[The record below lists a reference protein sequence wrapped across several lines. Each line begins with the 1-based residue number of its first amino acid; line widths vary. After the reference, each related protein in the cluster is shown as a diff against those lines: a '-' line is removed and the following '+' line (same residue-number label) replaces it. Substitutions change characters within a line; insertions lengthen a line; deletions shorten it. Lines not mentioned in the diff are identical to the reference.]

1 MIRCRLYGRAC
12 IRAELSHFASKA
24 RRFQRAV
31 DGRGD
36 VVQVERLVR
45 EMIGAQLHRFNG
57 GLHAGVGRQQNHE
70 DVLIELLDLP
80 RIVTP
85 SLSGSR

>member
-1 MIRCRLYGRAC
+1 MIRCRLYGRAAFVRNC
-12 IRAELSHFASKA
+12 RTSRRRRVASNA
-24 RRFQRAV
+24 RRFQR
-31 DGRGD
+31 GRRGD

-45 EMIGAQLHRFNG
+45 EMIVAQLHRFNG

-80 RIVTP
+80 
-85 SLSGSR
+85 GS